1 VEQRRSPQ
9 VASLFHDWRE
19 APGPPADFVWRGRGG
34 DFPLYF
40 GSRVADESATMFD
53 TIQPAAPDSILG
65 LTDAWK
71 ADANP
76 LKVNLGVGVY
86 KDAAGN
92 TPILASVKAAE
103 ALILQ
108 TAITK
113 SYMPISGAPE
123 YARCVQ
129 ELIFGASHEL
139 IGAARARTAHTP
151 GGTAALRAGAD
162 FLKKVV
168 PDATVWVSAPTWAN
182 HKGVFAAAGIPSADY
197 PYYDAASKGLDFA
210 RMEAAL
216 EKVPAGDI
224 VLLHACCHNPSGVD
238 LTAEQWQRVAAIA
251 ARRGWLPFLDF
262 AYQGYGDGLEQDRAG
277 VLALAAVCPEFLVAS
292 SFSKNFGLYQD
303 RTGALTLVA
312 ASAVAANHAFSH
324 VEIVIRVNY
333 SNPPAHGG
341 LIVSRILSD
350 ATLCAQWLA
359 ELTAMRQHIAATRI
373 EFVRALAS
381 HGVPGDFSFIA
392 RQKGM
397 FSFSGLSDA
406 QVRFLRDAKSI
417 YIVGGGRINVA
428 GITPRNLEYLCTAMR
443 DALAI
448 P

>member
-1 VEQRRSPQ
+1 
-9 VASLFHDWRE
+9 
-19 APGPPADFVWRGRGG
+19 
-34 DFPLYF
+34 
-40 GSRVADESATMFD
+40 MFD
-53 TIQPAAPDSILG
+53 SLPAAPPDSILG
-65 LTDAWK
+65 LTEAWK
-71 ADANP
+71 RDPNP

-92 TPILASVKAAE
+92 TPILACVKAAE
-103 ALILQ
+103 A
-108 TAITK
+108 AIVQSATTK

-129 ELIFGASHEL
+129 EMIFGTEHEV
-139 IGAARARTAHTP
+139 IGSQRARTAHTP

-162 FLKKVV
+162 FLKKVA
-168 PDATVWVSAPTWAN
+168 PGATVWMSSPTWAN
-182 HKGVFAAAGIPSADY
+182 HKGVFAAAGLASADY
-197 PYYDAASKGLDFA
+197 PYYDAAGKGLDFP
-210 RMEAAL
+210 RMQEVL
-216 EKVPAGDI
+216 ETVPAGDI

-238 LTAEQWQRVAAIA
+238 LDAQQWQTLAAIA

-277 VLALAAVCPEFLVAS
+277 VLALAAACPEFFVAS

-312 ASAVAANHAFSH
+312 ACASAANNAFSH
-324 VEIVIRVNY
+324 VEGVIRVNY

-350 ATLCAQWLA
+350 ATLRGQWLA
-359 ELTAMRQHIAATRI
+359 ELTAMREHIAATRQL
-373 EFVRALAS
+373 FVAALAS

-406 QVRFLRDAKSI
+406 QVKFLRDAKSI

-428 GITPRNLEYLCTAMR
+428 GITANNLAYLCTSIR
-443 DALAI
+443 EALAI